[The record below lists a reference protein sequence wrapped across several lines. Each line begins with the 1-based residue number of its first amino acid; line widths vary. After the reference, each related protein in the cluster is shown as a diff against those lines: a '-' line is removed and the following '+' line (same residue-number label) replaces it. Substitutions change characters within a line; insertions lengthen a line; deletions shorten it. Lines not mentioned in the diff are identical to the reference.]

1 MKILLA
7 IATLGAGGAER
18 VMTVLAD
25 AFAGHGHQVTL
36 MTLDSKRNDFFAVSA
51 AVERIA
57 LGQYGASR
65 SWIVGLYANLRRIL
79 EIRRVLG
86 RVRPHVVISFM
97 TEMNILAIIA
107 CAGRRTPVL
116 VSERTD
122 PRVHRIGRAWNWL
135 RRVTY
140 RRAAGLVVQTNAVAE
155 WLTAAHTGLPPVTVI
170 PNPVL
175 HLSSAQPPLKHGAR
189 AYLLAAGRLIHSK
202 GFDVL
207 IRALALLGRQG
218 VEFDLVVAGEGAEE
232 STLRRL
238 AGELGVSARVRFIGR
253 VADLD
258 AWMAT
263 AFAFVLPSRYEG
275 FPNVLL
281 EALACGTATIATD
294 CPSGPREILENGKYG
309 LLVPCEDP
317 AAIATAVVT
326 LQTNPDIRARLR
338 KIGPSVVERF
348 GVQAVAARWESL
360 MQRAVFP

>member
-7 IATLGAGGAER
+7 IATLGPGGAER
-18 VMTVLAD
+18 VMTILAD
-25 AFAGHGHQVTL
+25 AFAARGHQVAL
-36 MTLDSKRNDFFAVSA
+36 MTLDSKGTDFFGVSA
-51 AVERIA
+51 GVERIA
-57 LGQYGASR
+57 LGRYGPSR
-65 SWIVGLYANLRRIL
+65 SWIARLYANLVRIL
-79 EIRRVLG
+79 EIRNVVG
-86 RVRPHVVISFM
+86 RVRPDVVISFI
-97 TEMNILAIIA
+97 TEMNILTLIA

-122 PRVHRIGRAWNWL
+122 PRVHRIGRSWNWL

-155 WLTAAHTGLPPVTVI
+155 WFTAARAGLPPVTVI
-170 PNPVL
+170 PNPVP
-175 HLSSAQPPLKHGAR
+175 HLSYAQPPLTHGAR
-189 AYLLAAGRLIHSK
+189 AYLFAAGRLFNSK
-202 GFDVL
+202 GFAVL
-207 IRALALLGRQG
+207 IRALALLRNQG
-218 VEFDLVVAGEGAEE
+218 VNFDLVVAGEGAEE

-258 AWMAT
+258 GWMAA

-309 LLVPCEDP
+309 MLVPCEDP

-326 LQTNPDIRARLR
+326 LQTNPDIGARLR

-360 MQRAVFP
+360 MQRAVLP